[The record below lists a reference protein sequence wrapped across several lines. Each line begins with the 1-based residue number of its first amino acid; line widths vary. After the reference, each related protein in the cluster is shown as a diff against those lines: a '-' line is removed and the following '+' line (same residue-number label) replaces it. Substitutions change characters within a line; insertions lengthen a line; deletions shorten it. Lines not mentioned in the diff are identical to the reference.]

1 MTIKDCQCTC
11 MSFDKCT
18 CMQFKAKIFK
28 PYTTESFGDGICG
41 STKGKGALCGG
52 REIGFLPRHLE
63 GVDRG
68 HLGIACHRRLS
79 NTLCG
84 NSHTTSNSPRR
95 DVLPGAQGA
104 ITRRDRRSLI
114 KRGSYPTIRRC
125 NRIHLNPLPNTEEEW
140 TNEAGDQP
148 ETVESVGGD
157 SPLQDGGNSYSSRP
171 APPRGLDG
179 KSGSEGC
186 LFHHPHPPGPPEIL
200 EVHGG
205 RNLLPVHLPPIR
217 PVLRPVDLHQGDET
231 ISDLAE
237 VMGVSG

>member
-1 MTIKDCQCTC
+1 MLDA
-11 MSFDKCT
+11 MAPLSEVMEVFHSEAEEVSSELVA
-18 CMQFKAKIFK
+18 KAV
-28 PYTTESFGDGICG
+28 ED
-41 STKGKGALCGG
+41 
-52 REIGFLPRHLE
+52 
-63 GVDRG
+63 
-68 HLGIACHRRLS
+68 
-79 NTLCG
+79 
-84 NSHTTSNSPRR
+84 
-95 DVLPGAQGA
+95 A
-104 ITRRDRRSLI
+104 ITLISNASSQISSLRRTQVL
-114 KRGSYPTIRRC
+114 
-125 NRIHLNPLPNTEEEW
+125 
-140 TNEAGDQP
+140 
-148 ETVESVGGD
+148 
-157 SPLQDGGNSYSSRP
+157 PLQDGGNSYPSRP